1 MSVTIQYN
9 SQFAD
14 YTINSFF
21 SSFAET
27 FGDMNKA
34 APEEKDRGEF
44 TGGDFK
50 SGNQFSIGSSY
61 DNYKAM
67 IFEGDLNYSFIPQH
81 TFYGQINKMQFGE
94 TLGANTDGTVGKHLE
109 DLQVT
114 FNDVDI
120 SGEFDS
126 TKPVAENRDGD
137 MHKSVYGLMRGDAEP
152 MLEVL
157 KAKGID
163 VDTAFKDMA
172 IATQYADTEMAADA
186 PIIETVGVYDDAA
199 DMSMAA

>member
-14 YTINSFF
+14 YTINSYL
-21 SSFAET
+21 SGFAGT

-34 APEEKDRGEF
+34 APEAKDRGAF
-44 TGGDFK
+44 AGGDFK
-50 SGNQFSIGSSY
+50 SGNQFSIGSSHGEH
-61 DNYKAM
+61 NAM

-81 TFYGQINKMQFGE
+81 TFHGQINKMQFGE
-94 TLGANTDGTVGKHLE
+94 VLEPNTDGTVGKHLE
-109 DLQVT
+109 DLQVA

-120 SGEFDS
+120 SGEHDDFK
-126 TKPVAENRDGD
+126 TVTENHGGD
-137 MHKSVYGLMRGDAEP
+137 MHKSVYGLIRGNAEP

-172 IATQYADTEMAADA
+172 IATQIPDTEMAADA